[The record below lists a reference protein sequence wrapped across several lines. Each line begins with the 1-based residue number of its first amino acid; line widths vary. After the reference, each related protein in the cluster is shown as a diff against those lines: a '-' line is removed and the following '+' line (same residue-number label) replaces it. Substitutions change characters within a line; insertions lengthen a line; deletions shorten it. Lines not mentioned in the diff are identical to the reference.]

1 MVKIVFFGTP
11 TFSVPTLERLLTSPH
26 PVVAVVTQPDRPRDR
41 GHQTSESPVK
51 EVARAR
57 NIPVL
62 QPEKLKDPTFLDSLV
77 AFQADLGVVAAYGK
91 IFPEAVLAAPRLG
104 LINVHASLLPKYR
117 GAAPVHRAIMAGERQ
132 TGITIIRLVRQ
143 MDAGPMLGRAARAI
157 GPDETSD
164 DVERDLAQLGAGLL
178 LRSVDDLAADRARE
192 VPQDEHQVTY
202 APRLTKMDG
211 LIDWREPAQ
220 AVHDRVRGLHP
231 WPHAYTFLGDARYVI
246 LRTATCQDGELPDW
260 GAGAASH
267 SPGQVLEARGD
278 RLVVA
283 AGPTEHRSAV
293 AILKIQPEGRRV
305 LATREFLAGHRIAP
319 ASTFRSSPGQ

>member
-11 TFSVPTLERLLTSPH
+11 AFSVPTLERLLASPY
-26 PVVAVVTQPDRPRDR
+26 PVVAVVTQPDRPRHR

-51 EVARAR
+51 QVAHAR

-62 QPEKLKDPTFLDSLV
+62 QPEKLKDPTFLDSLT
-77 AFQADLGVVAAYGK
+77 AFRPDLGVVSAYGK
-91 IFPEAVLAAPRLG
+91 ILPEAVLAAPRLG

-132 TGITIIRLVRQ
+132 TGITIIRLMRE
-143 MDAGPMLGRAARAI
+143 MDAGPMLAREVRGI

-164 DVERDLAQLGAGLL
+164 DVERDLAQLGAELL

-192 VPQDEHQVTY
+192 VPQDEHQASY
-202 APRLTKMDG
+202 APRLTKTDG
-211 LIDWREPAQ
+211 LIDWGEPAQ
-220 AVHDRVRGLHP
+220 AVHNRVRGLHP

-246 LRTATCQDGELPDW
+246 LRTAICQHDELPDW
-260 GAGAASH
+260 GAGAASP

-283 AGPTEHRSAV
+283 AGPAGCGSAV
-293 AILKIQPEGRRV
+293 AIVRIQPEGRRV
-305 LATREFLAGHRIAP
+305 LATREFLAGRRIAP